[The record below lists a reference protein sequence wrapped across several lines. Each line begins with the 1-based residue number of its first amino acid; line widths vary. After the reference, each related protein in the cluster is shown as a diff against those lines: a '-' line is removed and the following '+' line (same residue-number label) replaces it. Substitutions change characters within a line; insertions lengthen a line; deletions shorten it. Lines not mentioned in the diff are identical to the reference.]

1 MSEIKTGLSNNLII
15 GFVFNIEKDPS
26 IDEAKDK
33 YAEFD
38 SEDTIQH
45 IISALG
51 STGHKVIRLEA
62 NKELLTK
69 LIETKVDIIFNIAE
83 GTQNSESRE
92 AIFPAI
98 FEFLKIPYVGSGPLS
113 LSLGLDKPSAKKI
126 WLQNNVPTPNFKTI
140 SSLDDLNDIKLNYP
154 LIVKPSHEGTSKG
167 IFNDSYVENFNDL
180 IKISEIRLKQ
190 YDQNLIIEEFIDG
203 REFTVTII
211 GNSDP
216 YEILPPVEISF
227 ENIPKQARAFCSYEV
242 KTIWDDPDSTVCP
255 ANITRKQ
262 ELKLRDAALRAY
274 KAINCRDFGR
284 VDLRLDNND
293 NPFVLEINPLPGM
306 SYSPEVN
313 HSMIKAAKTAGYEYQ
328 EYILRLLN
336 EGIKRYG
343 NIGK

>member
-1 MSEIKTGLSNNLII
+1 MNAIKIDQKSNLTI

-26 IDEAKDK
+26 MDEAKDK

-51 STGHKVIRLEA
+51 STGHEVIRFEA
-62 NKELLTK
+62 NKDLAIKLT
-69 LIETKVDIIFNIAE
+69 ETKVDIIFNIAE
-83 GTQNSESRE
+83 GTQNSEGRE

-98 FEFLKIPYVGSGPLS
+98 FEFLKIPYVGSGPLA
-113 LSLGLDKPSAKKI
+113 LSLGHDKPTAKKI
-126 WLQNNVPTPNFKTI
+126 WLLKGVPTANFKTI
-140 SSLDDLNDIKLNYP
+140 SSLDDLKDIKLNYP

-167 IFNDSYVENFNDL
+167 IFNDSYIENYNEL
-180 IKISEIRLKQ
+180 LKISEKRLKQ
-190 YDQNLIIEEFIDG
+190 YNQDLIIEEFIDG

-227 ENIPKQARAFCSYEV
+227 ENIPKEARAFCSYEV

-255 ANITRKQ
+255 ANLTKEQ
-262 ELKLRDAALRAY
+262 ELKLKDVALRAY
-274 KAINCRDFGR
+274 KAINCKDFGR
-284 VDLRLDNND
+284 VDLRLDKND

-313 HSMIKAAKTAGYEYQ
+313 HSMIKAAKTAGYEYDK
-328 EYILRLLN
+328 YIIRLLN